1 MNFRKTFKEKNK
13 NGYYLLLLFGI
24 VLPMLIPFAF
34 CIFGKADVPAFWS
47 YVITFFLIFWL
58 LAFPCLCR
66 LYYYSLFYYR
76 LTISLSLI
84 IPFVLPYVLRS
95 SEVVQKLDQ
104 LDIFMISAGII
115 WLLILILLWIY
126 DGYLISKK
134 PK

>member
-13 NGYYLLLLFGI
+13 YGYYLLLLSGI

-34 CIFGKADVPAFWS
+34 SIFGKADVSAFWS

-58 LAFPCLCR
+58 LAFPSLCR

-76 LTISLSLI
+76 LTISLSVV
-84 IPFVLPYVLRS
+84 IPFLLPYVLRS
-95 SEVVQKLDQ
+95 PEVLQNSKH
-104 LDIFMISAGII
+104 LDIFMISAGIF